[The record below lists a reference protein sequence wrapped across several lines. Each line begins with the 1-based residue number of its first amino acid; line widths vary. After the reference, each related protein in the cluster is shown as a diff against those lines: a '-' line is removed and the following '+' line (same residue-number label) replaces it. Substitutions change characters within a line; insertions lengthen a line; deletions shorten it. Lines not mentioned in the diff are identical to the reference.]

1 MRLDARNLEFNQPPL
16 VGVDVDLLHE
26 ELSQLGDL
34 YRQLVQRDIDDEGHR
49 HFGEGTRKA
58 VTTFQEANRK
68 RLQEVVAGSL
78 DGTEEVRWS
87 GVWGAVDPATAQ
99 VINEQVARVT
109 QPFVVRGR
117 VEYEDGI
124 PAEGIRVTVY
134 DRDIGAL
141 KQELGGGASPPTNAG
156 GVFPDV
162 RYVARAYARGEGRQ
176 GSSADL
182 VFDVA
187 NEDRSQTVELIAV
200 YRQNG
205 PSWRPE
211 EGPVYDLIAGFPA
224 LPVETVRLVIRRKG
238 DSLPSE
244 YERLMA
250 ALEPLLACRTTPDR
264 FDEAQ
269 HRDLTFAARETRE
282 DRTLIETVSQA
293 WTLANA
299 TELPPELFYGLLR
312 HGPPT
317 AVQPMPA
324 DLPALLA
331 FGPRPWAAKL
341 AEAFELR
348 LIPASMQSKQPKWL
362 EQLQHLRAQAALQI
376 RATPDRIALAELLTH
391 AGLPADRHVAFA
403 ALLTEREGLADD
415 LWKKVADELKWTP
428 AEIQSVQNAVELSDI
443 VSSYQPLLAQ
453 LFETEDSPSTRT
465 LAGWDRQKL
474 EDLVGRVG
482 TPADTPGSTA
492 TARCAEYVNGIES
505 LLRDSYPA
513 IYVAKV
519 LRQVTDSDVCKA
531 GDWLHGMLS
540 QTISLP
546 EGVPA
551 FNLATTPA
559 TGYLRSHGDQLF
571 AHVSE
576 TERAHLSSQLKRVQR
591 VFQLS
596 ATPEQMLLLFE
607 ERLESAHQ
615 IVRWSYEHF
624 VQQYG
629 ERLGG
634 ADAAAAVH
642 SKARYI
648 HGTLLNLYLDYR
660 KIYPAVQPEFQ
671 APPEMHMLGSAAHT
685 PSLNDLF
692 GSDDLCTC
700 ASCLSVLSPAAYFVD
715 LLQFLDVKQPGS
727 STTNLD
733 ALLKKRPDLAH
744 IQLTCDNTNTRIP
757 YVDLVNEILASYVAH
772 DAPFAYNDPMD
783 GVVSGTADE
792 LRVNPISLT
801 EAAADAA
808 RLAFEK
814 LEGAVFP
821 FNLPYSHWLEVTRLF
836 LAHFGIKRESLM
848 RRFQIDGDLDT
859 EMAIAAETLGLSP
872 QEFEVVTGAHFDGSG
887 STLAPTLPALY
898 GFVETAAPGTAPANH
913 VSPDFVPGDRRTASL
928 RALQNFLKNISTS
941 PGLTSAIRSA
951 ILVNG
956 NLSTPPLAART
967 MNAVQSFRTDHG
979 LPAAGGTDAA
989 FWGALDAEGHP
1000 PLSVLMS
1007 HVPMF
1012 LRQTGISYD
1021 DLVGLVTSKSFNPQ
1035 FNDRVF
1041 FSNIG
1046 ITPEEIMAF
1055 VQSGLPTL
1063 PAAMQAKVTAAGIA
1077 TNAFLKKVADFH
1089 SALVLDS
1096 PPDALCDIDQTT
1108 IRHIDGSLLTK
1119 SELLRIQQWI
1129 RLWKKLKWPLHNF
1142 DLFVSQ
1148 FPLGD
1153 PFTLILRLADA
1164 TALLAE
1170 LEIPVEQLLGFWA
1183 PIDTWNERSLY
1194 ERLFRS
1200 KTAQSLDP
1208 LFTLNDVRREI
1219 DEFVKKPGTPPLL
1232 ADHVPLLLAA
1242 FRISAADLDL
1252 LLPTLP
1258 DKNLNLQNVSAL
1270 YRRVVLAKA
1279 LELRLSDLLA
1289 LEELSGID
1297 PLTPPTGAIESA
1309 ATVFVRIARAV
1320 QASGFSVSRLDYLLR
1335 HRPDTQAGDL
1345 QSADQQRDAIGTI
1358 RVGLEDIQRE
1368 YVVIDDPRGDILVRQ
1383 LGAVLRADL
1392 AETLARMIYGNKT
1405 YTSVLAD
1412 LPAAVAFPA
1421 AVANKVG
1428 YDDDREELRFA
1439 GVMIP
1444 SELAALTA
1452 VGFVN
1457 TLPVPVRVP
1466 FTDAVN
1472 ELFAMPQQFVE
1483 QELFDLMDAADLMK
1497 LLRSA
1502 SSLAVDGTID
1512 RGAVGIKVAAVLA
1525 EVRHYLSFSLI
1536 KRSLSDLFQ
1545 LEGAAVATLLQDED
1559 VLADLNLGGSHA
1571 AIEDFL
1577 AMPGTGIQATYF
1589 SNSTLTLPAA
1599 ATNVEPA
1606 VNLDAATPLPAGVGP
1621 GPFSVRWTG
1630 YVYSPLTEDFTF
1642 LVRVRDA
1649 VRIWLNGVLVLNAWK
1664 AQPVTEFLV
1673 ETKLRKGSVN
1683 ALTIEHAHFA
1693 GPVVF
1698 GLSWRSPSTE
1708 LSLVPTDALYT
1719 EDALQTFIA
1728 PLVRLE
1734 KITLLVTGLQ
1744 LTAADIK
1751 ALSGMGYFDW
1761 NDVPVVE
1768 LAPAAVIAVFDR
1780 WKALQKFA
1788 AVRDQL
1794 SRHSGQFA
1802 ALLGA
1807 ESLDKALDAFA
1818 ELTGASKSDAQQ
1830 FADASTRHPFNT
1842 VTLTY
1847 GDIRPDVRDLAW
1859 WSRLRESCV
1868 NLTRAGCSAAQLIE
1882 WGKVKDVTRTPPAPP
1897 AINWYA
1903 MSMAAPARLRAQA
1916 IGQDLKRLVKAKYDE
1931 AAWRLVA
1938 RAINDELRVRDRD
1951 ALIGYVLAMP
1961 AILDEHYQTA
1971 DELFEFFLIDV
1982 KMDPCM
1988 ETSRIQQGIATIL
2001 LFLQR
2006 GLMGLME
2013 AETPPVL
2020 SSSIDRQLYERMQSY
2035 ALWHPSREILI
2046 HTEKYIRWDLLDRK
2060 SEAYRQFE
2068 HDLRKQ
2074 DLTQINNPAVPRG
2087 QWAETA
2093 FMNFLEKVDE
2103 VAKLE
2108 ICGQYHDERERVLHV
2123 FGRTHNAPYKFYYRR
2138 ANQFEGVGLST
2149 GEWTA
2154 WERLPLDIDSIQDNG
2169 KEGMHFF
2176 ADNDHGG
2183 VHLMPVVWNRRL
2195 YLFWPQFRLVPDEER
2210 NKLIPQEFDRVNGWE
2225 IRLAWSE
2232 LWNGVWSP
2240 KQVSMSS
2247 VASRPYVGQAHFLSS
2262 KTDITRGESV
2272 TKRRW
2277 VPDTVD
2283 WWWDPVGEAIANQAL
2298 KALGEGHYEDY
2309 SVWQAGGLQNELVPG
2324 DGLKISEKDDY
2335 AVYTTETTSQAVV
2348 SYLPDPETHFF
2359 NIREADGRLLMTSAV
2374 RYSTNDVSGKKIGKT
2389 KLSLMIKQGDKLTF
2403 RDRTDDATLESLSYP
2418 RHYYGDLGVF
2428 ILGTCK
2434 VRDIESFSMDS
2445 NENYYAFQ
2453 TPAASNN
2460 SFQSC
2465 KHVDPFQ
2472 KYFAVGLVE
2481 KMIVLGLTQPSF
2493 RVLGREGLDGF
2504 HPGNPFFFQD
2514 RNRVYLVTPMR
2525 RPTRA
2530 WGLEAATGGKY
2541 VEMVDKKGMLKAVT
2555 GGKYAVAPEFM
2566 FQLHSD
2572 PQVCEFIHRLNRDG
2586 LFALLATETQQLKDS
2601 TPLYF
2606 KTEYAPTAYVAKPY
2620 PDEGVPVSF
2629 ARGGAY
2635 SQYHWELFLYAPMR
2649 TWSELLKTYQFA
2661 EGEAFLKTVA
2671 NMTSSPA
2678 NRVWQ
2683 FAPFQTADGLRIKD
2697 TLGLLMY
2704 TGSDPTRLADK
2715 AKVQE
2720 TIQDWMRD
2728 PFNPHLIARR
2738 RISAYMQA
2746 VTLDCCRHYL
2756 AAADFEFA
2764 RYTMES
2770 IPRALQ
2776 YLIIVVKILGA
2787 NRPGPVRTPGKMAT
2801 ETFHTLKV
2809 KGHLS
2814 PFSQFSLALGD
2825 LETEL
2830 PFTHSVPTL
2839 PGTIGSVSSIQAMYF
2854 CLPANDDWGVIWDTV
2869 ADRLFKIRHCM
2880 NIEGIVQELPLFPDP
2895 YDPMLLVEA
2904 RARGLSISSIFD
2916 DFRAPL
2922 PHHEF
2927 SVLFE
2932 KALRMVEDVR
2942 AFAQRFETLIE
2953 KNEAESLAQMR
2964 VEQEAAWLK
2973 DYLRRELVQSIQL
2986 QAELREA
2993 VEKSRAATQARFDFY
3008 DEQINRG
3015 LVEDEKHQRSAL
3027 QQARS
3032 FEVMAQGAE
3041 VQANVVSMIPEAH
3054 AQGAA
3059 SGTSF
3064 GGQQLGLAAR
3074 AFGGM
3079 FHMQSSQASHDSTIA
3094 ALNAQW
3100 ERRRDEWSL
3109 QRELAS
3115 LDLKKIDVELLAARI
3130 QESIA
3135 SLRVENHDKTT
3146 ANAEAVLDVYRKR
3159 FFTADQYSAAA
3170 EDLYPDYFA
3179 LFQLAYQYARQAE
3192 ACCRFQFGLT
3202 DLNVIQFGYWNNARK
3217 GLLAGEHLLLALKQL
3232 ERVYLDA
3239 DKREY
3244 EIRRDV
3250 SLAMLDPVAFINLKQ
3265 TGHCEFEIPE
3275 TFFDGDYPG
3284 QFMRRLRTASVTI
3297 PCVVGRYTSVNCV
3310 LTLLK
3315 NKTRVTSDSGA
3326 TYEEDLS
3333 QRDPRFVTTFAATTQ
3348 SIATSHAQN
3357 DSGLFDTE
3365 GRDGRYLPFRGAGV
3379 ISRWRID
3386 LPIETNAVDRNSMT
3400 DCLLHLPYTSRSG
3413 GARLEAAAWQ
3423 AREKAL
3429 KDPAGIPQRR
3439 LFTASFESRDTWHR
3453 FLHPDGT
3460 TTGQALEIDLTCESI
3475 ASLFKERTVVVSD
3488 VDVYLNFKNRNNNA
3502 IYRSGPAALS
3512 GSLSHRAGTVVTPA
3526 IARKLDSIENLVGG
3540 TPVGSF
3546 PLAFDIK
3553 PGVVSTL
3560 RLDIPETSVAGI
3572 APSLIETIPGTTHI
3586 RLKADAI
3593 DDLWVVVQYSL
3604 K

>member
-1 MRLDARNLEFNQPPL
+1 MKLDFRMLLLSDPALT
-16 VGVDVDLLHE
+16 GTDVDRLHE
-26 ELSQLGDL
+26 ELSRLGEP
-34 YRQLVQRDIDDEGHR
+34 YQQLVQRDVYHEGHWQ
-49 HFGEGTRKA
+49 FGEGTQKA
-58 VTTFQEANRK
+58 VTAFQEANSQ
-68 RLQEVVAGSL
+68 RLQKVVAGSI
-78 DGTEEVRWS
+78 DGTEQVRWS
-87 GVWGAVDPATAQ
+87 GVWGTVDPATAQ
-99 VINEQVARVT
+99 VINEQVTLVT

-117 VEYEDGI
+117 VECEDGT
-124 PAEGIRVTVY
+124 PAEGIYVTVY
-134 DRDIGAL
+134 DRDIGEI
-141 KQELGGGASPPTNAG
+141 KQKLSDDASPPTNAG
-156 GVFPDV
+156 GVFPEV
-162 RYVARAYARGEGRQ
+162 RYGPRAYTRGEGRQ
-176 GSSADL
+176 GTSADL
-182 VFDVA
+182 VFELA
-187 NEDRSQTVELIAV
+187 HEDCSQTVELIAI
-200 YRQNG
+200 YRQSG
-205 PSWRPE
+205 FLGRSE
-211 EGPVYDLIAGFPA
+211 EVPVSDPITGIPA

-238 DSLPSE
+238 DSQPSE

-250 ALEPLLACRTTPDR
+250 ALEPLLAGRTTPDR
-264 FDEAQ
+264 FDEVQ

-282 DRTLIETVSQA
+282 DRTLIETISQA
-293 WTLANA
+293 WKLAKT
-299 TELPPELFYGLLR
+299 TEFVPELFYGLLR
-312 HGPPT
+312 HGEPT
-317 AVQPMPA
+317 VVQPMPA
-324 DLPALLA
+324 DLPGLLA
-331 FGPRPWAAKL
+331 FGRKPWEAKV

-348 LIPASMQSKQPKWL
+348 LIPESMQGETSKWL
-362 EQLQHLRAQAALQI
+362 EQLQHRRAQDVLLI
-376 RATPDRIALAELLTH
+376 HATLDRIALGELLTQ
-391 AGLPADRHVAFA
+391 AGLRSDRHVAFA
-403 ALLTEREGLADD
+403 ALLTEHEGLADD
-415 LWKKVADELKWTP
+415 LWKKVADVLKWTP
-428 AEIQSVQNAVELSDI
+428 AEIHSVQNAVELSDT
-443 VSSYQPLLAQ
+443 VSSYRPLLSQ
-453 LFETEDSPSTRT
+453 LFDTEDSPSART

-482 TPADTPGSTA
+482 TPADTPGATA
-492 TARCAEYVNGIES
+492 TEQRTEYVDGIEIQ
-505 LLRDSYPA
+505 LRDSYPA
-513 IYVAKV
+513 LYVAKV
-519 LRQVTDSDVCKA
+519 LRQVTDSDVRKA

-540 QTISLP
+540 QTSSLP

-551 FNLATTPA
+551 FDLATTPA
-559 TGYLRSHGDQLF
+559 TGYLREHGDRLF
-571 AHVSE
+571 AHANE
-576 TERAHLSSQLKRVQR
+576 AERAHLSSQLKRVQR
-591 VFQLS
+591 VYQLS
-596 ATPEQMLLLFE
+596 ATPEQMPRLFE
-607 ERLESAHQ
+607 EGMESAYHV
-615 IVRWSYEHF
+615 VRWSHEHF

-634 ADAAAAVH
+634 VEAAAAVH

-648 HGTLLNLYLDYR
+648 HGTLLNLYLDVR
-660 KIYPAVQPEFQ
+660 KIYPALQPGVQPPSEMQ
-671 APPEMHMLGSAAHT
+671 AVGGSAPS
-685 PSLNDLF
+685 PSLDDLF

-715 LLQFLDVKQPGS
+715 LLQFLDVPLPGS
-727 STTNLD
+727 SITNLQV
-733 ALLKKRPDLAH
+733 LLKKRPDLAH

-772 DAPFAYNDPMD
+772 DVPFAYNDPKD
-783 GVVSGTADE
+783 GVISGTADE

-801 EAAADAA
+801 DAAAQAETTA
-808 RLAFEK
+808 YEK

-821 FNLPYSHWLEVTRLF
+821 FNLPYHHWLEVTRLY

-848 RRFQIDGDLDT
+848 RRFQIDSDLDT
-859 EMAIAAETLGLSP
+859 EMAIAAEILRLSP
-872 QEFEVVTGAHFDGSG
+872 QEFEMVTAAHFGGSG
-887 STLAPTLPALY
+887 STLAPTLASLY

-913 VSPDFVPGDRRTASL
+913 LSPEFVPGDPRTASL

-941 PGLTSAIRSA
+941 TSLTPAIRAA
-951 ILVNG
+951 IKVNG
-956 NLSTPPLAART
+956 DFSSTTAVALT
-967 MNAVQSFRTDHG
+967 MNAVQAFRTDHG
-979 LPAAGGTDAA
+979 LPAAGGTDEG
-989 FWGALDAEGHP
+989 FWGALDAEGHSP
-1000 PLSVLMS
+1000 ISVLMS
-1007 HVPMF
+1007 HAPMF

-1035 FNDRVF
+1035 FNDHVF

-1046 ITPEEIMAF
+1046 ITPEEIMTF

-1063 PAAMQAKVTAAGIA
+1063 PAVMQAKVTAAGIT
-1077 TNAFLKKVADFH
+1077 TNAFIKRVDSFH

-1119 SELLRIQQWI
+1119 SELLRLQQWI
-1129 RLWKKLKWPLHNF
+1129 RLWKKLKWSLHDF

-1148 FPLGD
+1148 FPLSD

-1170 LEIPVEQLLGFWA
+1170 LEISVEQLLAFWA

-1258 DKNLNLQNVSAL
+1258 DQNLNLHNVSAV

-1279 LELRLSDLLA
+1279 LELRISELLA
-1289 LEELSGID
+1289 LEELSGVD
-1297 PLTPPTGAIESA
+1297 PLTPPVGAIESA
-1309 ATVFVRIARAV
+1309 ATVFVRIVQAV
-1320 QASGFSVSRLDYLLR
+1320 QASGFSVPRLDYLLR
-1335 HRPDTQAGDL
+1335 HHPDTQAGDL
-1345 QSADQQRDAIGTI
+1345 QTADQQRDAIGTI

-1368 YVVIDDPRGDILVRQ
+1368 YVVTDDPRGDILVRQ

-1392 AETLARMIYGNKT
+1392 AETLARMIYGSRT
-1405 YTSVLAD
+1405 YTSVLTD

-1428 YDDDREELRFA
+1428 YDSDREELRFT

-1452 VGFVN
+1452 VAFVN

-1483 QELFDLMDAADLMK
+1483 QELFDLMDAADLMT
-1497 LLRSA
+1497 LLRGA

-1512 RGAVGIKVAAVLA
+1512 RAAVGIKVAAVLA
-1525 EVRHYLSFSLI
+1525 EVRHFLSFSLI
-1536 KRSLSDLFQ
+1536 KRSLSDLFH
-1545 LEGAAVATLLQDED
+1545 LEGTAVATLLQNED
-1559 VLADLNLGGSHA
+1559 VLIDLNLGGSQA
-1571 AIEDFL
+1571 AIEDFF
-1577 AMPGTGIQATYF
+1577 AMPGTGMQATYF
-1589 SNSTLTLPAA
+1589 SNPTLTLPAA
-1599 ATNVEPA
+1599 ATKVEPA
-1606 VNLDAATPLPAGVGP
+1606 VELDATTALPAGVGP

-1642 LVRVRDA
+1642 LLRVRDA
-1649 VRIWLNGVLVLNAWK
+1649 VRVWLNGVLVLNEWK

-1673 ETKLRKGSVN
+1673 ATKLRKGSVN
-1683 ALTIEHAHFA
+1683 ALTIEHAHLA

-1734 KITLLVTGLQ
+1734 KIAVLVTGLR
-1744 LTAADIK
+1744 LTAPDIE
-1751 ALSGMGYFDW
+1751 ALSRLSYFDW

-1768 LAPAAVIAVFDR
+1768 PSPAAVTALFDR

-1794 SRHSGQFA
+1794 SRKSGQFA
-1802 ALLGA
+1802 ALLG
-1807 ESLDKALDAFA
+1807 SPTLDSALDAFA
-1818 ELTGASKSDAQQ
+1818 ELTGASRSDAQQ
-1830 FADASTRHPFNT
+1830 FADASTSHPFNT
-1842 VTLTY
+1842 TTLTY
-1847 GDIRPDVRDLAW
+1847 GEVRPDVRDIAW

-1868 NLTRAGCSAAQLIE
+1868 NLTRAGCSAAQLVE
-1882 WGKVKDVTRTPPAPP
+1882 WSKVKDVTRAAPAPP
-1897 AINWYA
+1897 VTNWYA
-1903 MSMAAPARLRAQA
+1903 MSMAAPARLHAQA

-1971 DELFEFFLIDV
+1971 EELFEFFLIDV

-1988 ETSRIQQGIATIL
+1988 ETSRIQQGIATIQL
-2001 LFLQR
+2001 YLQR

-2013 AETPPVL
+2013 RETPPVL
-2020 SSSIDRQLYERMQSY
+2020 ASSIDRQLYERMQSY
-2035 ALWHPSREILI
+2035 SLWQPSREILI
-2046 HTEKYIRWDLLDRK
+2046 HTEKYIRWDVLDRK
-2060 SEAYRQFE
+2060 SEAYAQFE
-2068 HDLRKQ
+2068 YDLRKQ
-2074 DLTQINNPAVPRG
+2074 DLTQIENPAVPRG

-2093 FMNFLEKVDE
+2093 FMNFLEKLDE
-2103 VAKLE
+2103 VSKLE
-2108 ICGQYHDERERVLHV
+2108 ICGQYFDQQEHVFHV
-2123 FGRTHNAPYKFYYRR
+2123 FGRTHNAPHRFYYRR
-2138 ANQFEGVGLST
+2138 ADQFVGIGQQT

-2154 WERLPLDIDSIQDNG
+2154 WERLPLDIDSIEDNG
-2169 KEGMHFF
+2169 KSGDHSLT
-2176 ADNDHGG
+2176 DNDHGG
-2183 VHLMPVVWNRRL
+2183 VHLMPIMWNRRL
-2195 YLFWPQFRLVPDEER
+2195 YLVWPQFRLVPDEEQ
-2210 NKLIPQEFDRVNGWE
+2210 NKLIPTDFDRVNRWE
-2225 IRLAWSE
+2225 IKLAWSE
-2232 LWNGVWSP
+2232 LWNGRWSP
-2240 KQVSMSS
+2240 KQVSTSTIASPPFVWQPPPGPSLRS
-2247 VASRPYVGQAHFLSS
+2247 VA
-2262 KTDITRGESV
+2262 V
-2272 TKRRW
+2272 TK
-2277 VPDTVD
+2277 PTGTVHHIH
-2283 WWWDPVGEAIANQAL
+2283 VTVSF
-2298 KALGEGHYEDY
+2298 LGVDVYDY
-2309 SVWQAGGLQNELVPG
+2309 DDSYTVWNAAYVANELV
-2324 DGLKISEKDDY
+2324 DGAGIEIKDQNDY
-2335 AVYTTETTSQAVV
+2335 AALTTETVTQSVF
-2348 SYLPDPETHFF
+2348 SYLPDPESHFF
-2359 NIREADGRLLMTSAV
+2359 TVSEVDGRLMITPTV
-2374 RYSTNDVSGKKIGKT
+2374 RYFATHLQGKQIDRT
-2389 KLSLMIKQGDKLTF
+2389 RLTLTVKQGDRLTF
-2403 RDRTDDATLESLSYP
+2403 REKTKDPVETTISWDRISYSQ
-2418 RHYYGDLGVF
+2418 LGQF
-2428 ILGTCK
+2428 IMGNCK
-2434 VRDIESFSMDS
+2434 VRDVEAYTTGST
-2445 NENYYAFQ
+2445 ENYYDFL
-2453 TPAASNN
+2453 TPAGSFN
-2460 SFQSC
+2460 SFQDCSRSTPLA
-2465 KHVDPFQ
+2465 K
-2472 KYFAVGLVE
+2472 KYFAVGWVE
-2481 KMIVLGLTQPSF
+2481 KIILNRTELSY
-2493 RVLGREGLDGF
+2493 RVHGNEDVSGF
-2504 HPGNPFFFQD
+2504 QYKRPFFFQD

-2525 RPTRA
+2525 RPTKVVSA
-2530 WGLEAATGGKY
+2530 KGTKEATSAAPAAAVSKGKILAT
-2541 VEMVDKKGMLKAVT
+2541 VT
-2555 GGKYAVAPEFM
+2555 AEWFTVAPEFM

-2572 PQVCEFIHRLNRDG
+2572 PPVCEFIRRLNHDG
-2586 LFALLATETQQLKDS
+2586 LFALLATDTQNLKDN
-2601 TPLYF
+2601 PPIYF
-2606 KTEYAPTAYVAKPY
+2606 ESGYAPTAYVAKPY
-2620 PDEGVPVSF
+2620 PDESVARSF
-2629 ARGGAY
+2629 DRGGAY

-2649 TWSELLKTYQFA
+2649 TWFELLKTYQFA

-2671 NMTSSPA
+2671 NVTSSDVTKSLTD
-2678 NRVWQ
+2678 RVWQ
-2683 FAPFQTADGLRIKD
+2683 FAPFQTADGLRIQD

-2704 TGSDPTRLADK
+2704 TGTDLALLANK

-2746 VTLDCCRHYL
+2746 VMMDCCRHYL

-2776 YLIIVVKILGA
+2776 NLIIVIKILGG
-2787 NRPGPVRTPGKMAT
+2787 NRPGPVRTPGKMVT

-2839 PGTIGSVSSIQAMYF
+2839 PGTIGSASSIQAMYF
-2854 CLPANDDWGVIWDTV
+2854 CLPANEEWAVIWDTV

-2880 NIEGIVQELPLFPDP
+2880 NIDGIVQELPLFPDP
-2895 YDPMLLVEA
+2895 IDPMLLVEA
-2904 RARGLSISSIFD
+2904 RAQGLSISSIFD

-2953 KNEAESLAQMR
+2953 KSEAESLAQMR

-2973 DYLRRELVQSIQL
+2973 NYLRRELVQSIQL
-2986 QAELREA
+2986 QAAQREA
-2993 VEKSRAATQARFDFY
+2993 VERSRAATQARFDFY
-3008 DEQINRG
+3008 EEQINRG
-3015 LVEDEKHQRSAL
+3015 LVEDEKLQRSAL

-3041 VQANVVSMIPEAH
+3041 VQANVLSMIPEAH
-3054 AQGAA
+3054 AQGTA

-3064 GGQQLGLAAR
+3064 GGPQLGLAAR

-3079 FHMQSSQASHDSTIA
+3079 FHMQSSQANHDSTIA

-3100 ERRRDEWSL
+3100 ERRRDEWSF
-3109 QRELAS
+3109 QRQQAS
-3115 LDLKKIDVELLAARI
+3115 LDLKKIDIELLAARI
-3130 QESIA
+3130 QESVA

-3146 ANAEAVLDVYRKR
+3146 ANTEAVLDVYRKR

-3202 DLNVIQFGYWNNARK
+3202 DLNIIQFGYWNNAKK

-3244 EIRRDV
+3244 EIKRDV
-3250 SLAMLDPVAFINLKQ
+3250 SLAMLDPVAFITLKQ

-3315 NKTRVTSDSGA
+3315 NKTRVTSDSGTA
-3326 TYEEDLS
+3326 YEEDLS
-3333 QRDPRFVTTFAATTQ
+3333 QPDPRFVTTFAATTQ

-3386 LPIETNAVDRNSMT
+3386 LPIETNAIDRNSLT
-3400 DCLLHLPYTSRSG
+3400 DCLLHLTYTARPG
-3413 GARLEAAAWQ
+3413 GTRLEAAAWQ

-3429 KDPAGIPQRR
+3429 KDPTGIPQRR
-3439 LFTASFESRDTWHR
+3439 LFIASFESRDIWHR
-3453 FLHPDGT
+3453 FLLADATAAGHTLQMDV
-3460 TTGQALEIDLTCESI
+3460 TCESI
-3475 ASLFKERTVVVSD
+3475 ATLFKDRTVVVSD
-3488 VDVYLNFKNRNNNA
+3488 VDVYLNFKNQGNNA

-3512 GSLSHRAGTVVTPA
+3512 ASLSHRAGTITTPA
-3526 IARKLDSIENLVGG
+3526 IIRNLNSIENLAGG
-3540 TPVGSF
+3540 TPIGSF

-3560 RLDIPETSVAGI
+3560 RLEIPETSVEGI
-3572 APSLIETIPGTTHI
+3572 APSLLETIPGTTHI

-3593 DDLWVVVQYSL
+3593 NDIWVVVQYYL